1 MLLLLFRRRLN
12 TLSLSS
18 TKGCGGSNDIMSD
31 RLQRIAKLKDSAG
44 FVQDSAG
51 FLQDSGGFLLDFLR
65 FLQDY
70 PGFL

>member
-31 RLQRIAKLKDSAG
+31 RLQRIAKLKERLGLKKSSSRMPAEVCD
-44 FVQDSAG
+44 
-51 FLQDSGGFLLDFLR
+51 
-65 FLQDY
+65 
-70 PGFL
+70 